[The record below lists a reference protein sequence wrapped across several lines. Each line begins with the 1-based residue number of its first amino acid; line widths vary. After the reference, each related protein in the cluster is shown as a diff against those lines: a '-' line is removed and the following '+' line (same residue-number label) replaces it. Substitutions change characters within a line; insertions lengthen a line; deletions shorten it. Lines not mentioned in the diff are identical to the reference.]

1 MDFTVL
7 VDHGTDI
14 QRALAVMGEVLQ
26 TMAADPAWQ
35 AQFIGAPD
43 ILAVEQFQPHGILL
57 RLRTQTQPGQQLTV
71 IREFQLRLHQAF
83 HQAGVS
89 IALPQQE
96 VRFKSRARPGYHGSF
111 PEG

>member
-7 VDHGTDI
+7 VDHGTDL
-14 QRALAVMGEVLQ
+14 QRALAVMAEVLQ
-26 TMAADPAWQ
+26 AMQSDPAWQ
-35 AQFIGAPD
+35 AQFIGEPD

>member
-1 MDFTVL
+1 
-7 VDHGTDI
+7 VDHGTDL
-14 QRALAVMGEVLQ
+14 QRALAVMAEVLQ
-26 TMAADPAWQ
+26 AMQSDPTWQ

-96 VRFKSRARPGYHGSF
+96 VRFKPRARPGYHGSF

>member
-1 MDFTVL
+1 
-7 VDHGTDI
+7 
-14 QRALAVMGEVLQ
+14 
-26 TMAADPAWQ
+26 
-35 AQFIGAPD
+35 
-43 ILAVEQFQPHGILL
+43 
-57 RLRTQTQPGQQLTV
+57 LTV